1 MVGKIGGFNMSQNQ
15 VIPKGCTDFG
25 MWVFREAARKD
36 WKLNLL
42 ADKIGISEATLKGY
56 MTGVRYPKLDTYLA
70 LCELFSDSPEEL
82 WKIIQKGFQKMPEY
96 QFTYRRLRYRA
107 SKKKNKKTK

>member
-1 MVGKIGGFNMSQNQ
+1 MVGKIGGSNMSQNE

-25 MWVFREAARKD
+25 MWIFREAARKD

-56 MTGVRYPKLDTYLA
+56 MTGVRYPKIDIYLA

-82 WKIIQKGFQKMPEY
+82 WKIIQRGFQKMPEY

-107 SKKKNKKTK
+107 NKKTQ